1 MVPNGKVPL
10 VDAVEMKFVQERLL
24 AAARQYSSGGST
36 GSLGELR
43 RTAVEFAT
51 AERMHQCEEQRRKLA
66 TILNGFGGLSKTAA
80 NKIASEIRS
89 TNILAEGL
97 LGPFIS
103 REFDGKAWVR
113 VDIERHYWKFD
124 GVGKL
129 VERGVK
135 D

>member
-1 MVPNGKVPL
+1 MVPNRKVTL
-10 VDAVEMKFVQERLL
+10 VDLPKLQEQLL
-24 AAARQYSSGGST
+24 GAARQYSRGST
-36 GSLGELR
+36 GSLAELR

-51 AERMHQCEEQRRKLA
+51 AERTHQCEEQRRELA
-66 TILNGFGGLSKTAA
+66 TTLKGFGGLSKTAA
-80 NKIASEIRS
+80 NKIASEIGS

-103 REFDGKAWVR
+103 GEFDGKAWVR

-129 VERGVK
+129 VERGVT